1 MGEGFFVLGNPIGRD
16 TDDQDLSFSRD
27 GSFQLDRLGNIVTTD
42 GLPLLGVGQSPINIP
57 FKSSTDKGEAMLTE
71 VSVNNDGIIEATYG
85 LDTRVEAGKVILA
98 DFINE
103 FGLKNI
109 GNSRFQQ
116 TGESGIPTFA
126 APKEETWE
134 KYKQDF

>member
-1 MGEGFFVLGNPIGRD
+1 
-16 TDDQDLSFSRD
+16 
-27 GSFQLDRLGNIVTTD
+27 
-42 GLPLLGVGQSPINIP
+42 
-57 FKSSTDKGEAMLTE
+57 MLTE

-85 LDTRVEAGKVILA
+85 LDTRVEKAGKVILA

-109 GNSRFQQ
+109 GSSRFQQ

-126 APKEETWE
+126 APKEETLGKIQAGFLE
-134 KYKQDF
+134 NQTRILQTKLL